1 MLPKADLG
9 SGITDKTATHR
20 GFSRVSAFCQI
31 RPGLIFSEQAGA
43 VEKLNQWLTLLANV
57 GVLLG
62 IAFLAFEVQQNTTAI
77 QSQTRA
83 TVFSGVQE
91 ELWKNM
97 EYTDVT
103 LNMLS
108 SRQNLS
114 PEEKVRFDAWMMA
127 SMKAREFAWLEFRSG
142 NFDPIQWEQE
152 QIVISLVLG
161 CSRCRDWWKKLGRLG
176 FNPEFV
182 AITDNLIDGTPE
194 VSWAERVLS
203 IE

>member
-1 MLPKADLG
+1 M
-9 SGITDKTATHR
+9 
-20 GFSRVSAFCQI
+20 
-31 RPGLIFSEQAGA
+31 
-43 VEKLNQWLTLLANV
+43 EKLNQWLTLIANV

-62 IAFLAFEVQQNTTAI
+62 IVFLAFEVQQNTTAI

-103 LNMLS
+103 LNMLATE
-108 SRQNLS
+108 RELS

-127 SMKAREFAWLEFRSG
+127 SMKARAFAWLEFESG
-142 NFDPIQWEQE
+142 NFDPVQWETE
-152 QIVISLVLG
+152 QIVITLVLG
-161 CSRCRDWWKKLGRLG
+161 CSRCRDWWKKVGRLG
-176 FNPEFV
+176 FSPEFV
-182 AITDNLIDGTPE
+182 VLVDNLIDGAPE
-194 VSWAERVLS
+194 IGWAERVQS

>member
-1 MLPKADLG
+1 MD
-9 SGITDKTATHR
+9 
-20 GFSRVSAFCQI
+20 
-31 RPGLIFSEQAGA
+31 E
-43 VEKLNQWLTLLANV
+43 LNKWITLLANV

-62 IAFLAFEVQQNTTAI
+62 IVFLAFEVQQNTTAT

-103 LNMLS
+103 LNMLDDG
-108 SRQNLS
+108 RQLS
-114 PEEKVRFDAWMMA
+114 PEEKVRFDAWMLA
-127 SMKAREFAWLEFRSG
+127 SKSG
-142 NFDPIQWEQE
+142 NFDPAQWEQE
-152 QIVISLVLG
+152 RQIITLVLG
-161 CSRCRDWWKKLGRLG
+161 CSRCRDWWKKVGRLG

-182 AITDNLIDGTPE
+182 SITDNLIDGTPE

>member
-1 MLPKADLG
+1 M
-9 SGITDKTATHR
+9 
-20 GFSRVSAFCQI
+20 
-31 RPGLIFSEQAGA
+31 
-43 VEKLNQWLTLLANV
+43 EKLNQWLTLLANM
-57 GVLLG
+57 GVLFG
-62 IAFLAFEVQQNTTAI
+62 IVFLAFEVQQNTTAI

-108 SRQNLS
+108 SRRDLS

-127 SMKAREFAWLEFRSG
+127 SMKAREFAWHEFRSG
-142 NFDPIQWEQE
+142 NFEQIQWEQE
-152 QIVISLVLG
+152 QIVIALVLG
-161 CSRCRDWWKKLGRLG
+161 CSRCRDWWKKVGRLG

-182 AITDNLIDGTPE
+182 AITDKLIDGTPE